1 MNGQGRKKARRSY
14 SPVVEALEALRLL
27 SSDTGVLLPGLP
39 AVHDLA
45 SQPLPTEPQPL
56 SPDAWDT
63 ALGQTRL
70 ADLIGPVVPQT
81 TPATDEAGLRQLEKY
96 LSRTWFRAG
105 IPEQQHADCTQAVYV
120 TLLANLGRAQ
130 FDSLM
135 EDVGQHG
142 IREVLSRETPEG
154 PDFFRAIDTVKK
166 RAQRERT
173 LHPLD
178 EQANLLASRPGGVT
192 ADWRDALQEAID
204 LSLSP
209 REAALIQATIR
220 GETPLE
226 IASQWGVAP
235 KTVSNEKTRVIQ
247 KLRDFLSTE
256 LPD

>member
-1 MNGQGRKKARRSY
+1 MRGEGRKKTRRNY
-14 SPVVEALEALRLL
+14 APVVEALEALRLL
-27 SSDTGVLLPGLP
+27 SSDTAVVLPGL
-39 AVHDLA
+39 AAQHDLVA
-45 SQPLPTEPQPL
+45 QPLPTDEPSV
-56 SPDAWDT
+56 SPATWDA
-63 ALGQTRL
+63 ALVQTRL

-105 IPEQQHADCTQAVYV
+105 IPTQQHSDCTQAVYV

-130 FDSLM
+130 FDALLQ
-135 EDVGQHG
+135 DVGQHG

-166 RAQRERT
+166 RAQRERV

-178 EQANLLASRPGGVT
+178 EQTESLASKSHGLSG
-192 ADWRDALQEAID
+192 DWRDALQEAID

-209 REAALIQATIR
+209 REAALIHATIR